1 MILKK
6 NKQFACS
13 KWCRTHSRMPGG
25 AVGGGGGGGGG
36 GGNICD
42 ADLSGNAEAEDE
54 RREDVPC
61 LGK

>member
-1 MILKK
+1 LHAASGVEHILEC
-6 NKQFACS
+6 QVELLPTPHPVSGVF
-13 KWCRTHSRMPGG
+13 WR
-25 AVGGGGGGGGG
+25 
-36 GGNICD
+36 NICD